1 MNTFRR
7 EKLRKALSGLGSY
20 VLAALKWTAAGCG
33 IGGICGLL
41 GAGFHMAI
49 DWATQ
54 FRMEHGVI
62 IWFLPAAGL
71 LTLLL
76 YRLCKVS
83 FGAGTNLII
92 QSVTTNEH
100 IPVLLAPLI
109 VAGTFLSHLFGAS
122 VGREGAALQLGGSV
136 GHNLAELLRFDEDD
150 VRTVSMCGMAACFA
164 AMFGT
169 PLTAA
174 VFVLEVVT
182 VGSLHYGAFLP
193 CVLAS
198 YTAAA
203 VSGAL
208 GIPPMAYALANQ
220 PAFQPGPVGQVALLA
235 ALCSLVAILLCVTL
249 HQASRLAEKLIKN
262 PYLRIGAGGLAMAV
276 LVNTLGLSDYAGAGG
291 HMIQRAVSGGIEPW
305 AFLVKLLLT
314 ALCVGSGFR
323 GGEIVPT
330 LFIGSAFG
338 CAAGPLLGLDP
349 GFGAAIGMVCV
360 FCGVVNCPIA
370 TVFLAV
376 EMFSTP
382 DIGLFAIAIAIAFV
396 LSGYFGLYS
405 SQVIV
410 FSKVKRRF
418 RRPEKTRETGE
429 AEHE

>member
-1 MNTFRR
+1 MFYR
-7 EKLRKALSGLGSY
+7 EKARETAKAAGRY
-20 VLAALKWTAAGCG
+20 VLAILKWTAAACG
-33 IGGICGLL
+33 AGGLCGLL
-41 GAGFHMAI
+41 GAGFHAAI
-49 DWATQ
+49 DYATQ
-54 FRMEHGVI
+54 FRMEHGFI

-71 LTLLL
+71 VTLLL

-83 FGAGTNLII
+83 FDAGTNLVI

-109 VAGTFLSHLFGAS
+109 TAGTLLSHLFGAS
-122 VGREGAALQLGGSV
+122 VGREGAALQLGGSI

-150 VRTVSMCGMAACFA
+150 VRTLSMCGMAACFS

-174 VFVLEVVT
+174 VFVLEVIT
-182 VGSLHYGAFLP
+182 VGSLHYGALLP

-208 GIPPMAYALANQ
+208 GIPPMAYTLTSR
-220 PAFQPGPVGQVALLA
+220 PDFQPGAVGRVVLLA
-235 ALCSLVAILLCVTL
+235 ALCALVSILLCVTL
-249 HQASRLAEKLIKN
+249 HQASRLAGKLIKN
-262 PYLRIGAGGLAMAV
+262 AYLRIAAGGLAMAV
-276 LVNTLGLSDYAGAGG
+276 LAGALGLSDFAGAGA
-291 HMIQRAVSGGIEPW
+291 HMIQRAMNGTAEPW
-305 AFLVKLLLT
+305 VFLVKLLLT

-330 LFIGSAFG
+330 LFIGATFG
-338 CAAGPLLGLDP
+338 CAVGPLLGLDA
-349 GFGAAIGMVCV
+349 GFAAAVGMLCV
-360 FCGVVNCPIA
+360 FCGVVNCPITTA
-370 TVFLAV
+370 FLAV
-376 EMFSTP
+376 EMFSTA
-382 DIGLFAIAIAIAFV
+382 DIGLFAIAIAVSFV

-410 FSKVKRRF
+410 FSKVKRQF
-418 RRPEKTRETGE
+418 RRPDETKEKGETE
-429 AEHE
+429 YV